1 MRGVCCV
8 MYNIVSVSI
17 QADMLVLSSSEPN
30 SLAYIETAEL
40 DGETNLKVRQPI
52 PETSDLQSDEEQ
64 LAEFDGK
71 YSKMETKQ
79 SGTFWKPLLTPNVVI
94 THSIYF

>member
-1 MRGVCCV
+1 MLTVMVTCV
-8 MYNIVSVSI
+8 P

-52 PETSDLQSDEEQ
+52 PETSGLQSDEAK
-64 LAEFDGK
+64 LAAFDGEVFICT
-71 YSKMETKQ
+71 YSVHTM
-79 SGTFWKPLLTPNVVI
+79 LLLLMI
-94 THSIYF
+94 M